1 MWLSRSRWLCR
12 RSSGEQAG
20 CGSRLRSSGFRSPSL
35 ASAPAPSRSGSTGLG
50 IPSAA
55 CSWLARTSSIK
66 GSASSSW
73 PRSFRGGF
81 ERSDFQDDLPEG
93 GANLESG

>member
-20 CGSRLRSSGFRSPSL
+20 CGSWCCSSGFRAPSL
-35 ASAPAPSRSGSTGLG
+35 VSAPAPSRSGSAGLG

-66 GSASSSW
+66 GRASSSW

-81 ERSDFQDDLPEG
+81 ARSDFQDDLPEG
-93 GANLESG
+93 RANLESV